1 MDMSANLLTTASR
14 VLPRM
19 LEDTAFLFSE
29 EASRSLEFNDTP
41 AGVGISYSGAE
52 SGELRIWAQPA
63 LMRTLAANMLGV
75 DETDPNATARRL
87 DALGELLNI
96 VLGHCLTE
104 RFGDDQPLN
113 MGLPKSLRASDLEQ
127 DLHAGCWI
135 SVEGEP
141 LLLAWNDR
149 R

>member
-1 MDMSANLLTTASR
+1 MSVTLLTTASR
-14 VLPRM
+14 IFPRM

-29 EASRSLEFNDTP
+29 EPGKSLSFAGDP
-41 AGVGISYSGAE
+41 FGVGLAYTGPE
-52 SGELRIWAQPA
+52 EGELRVWAQPA

-75 DETDPNATARRL
+75 EESDPNALARRA

-104 RFGDDQPLN
+104 RFGEEEPMR
-113 MGLPKSLRASDLEQ
+113 MGLPRSLPPEDLESDLRG
-127 DLHAGCWI
+127 GCWL

-141 LLLAWNDR
+141 LLLAWRDR
-149 R
+149 H

>member
-1 MDMSANLLTTASR
+1 MSANLLTTASL

-19 LEDTAFLFSE
+19 LEETAFLFSE
-29 EASRSLEFNDTP
+29 ESSRSLVFNDTP
-41 AGVGISYSGAE
+41 VGVGISYSGTE
-52 SGELRIWAQPA
+52 SGELRVWAQPA
-63 LMRTLAANMLGV
+63 LMRTLAANMLGI
-75 DETDPNATARRL
+75 EEMDPNALARRL

-96 VLGHCLTE
+96 ALGHCLTE
-104 RFGDDQPLN
+104 RFGEDQPVQ
-113 MGLPKSLRASDLEQ
+113 MGLPRTLGATELEQ

-141 LLLAWNDR
+141 LLLAWRDR

>member
-1 MDMSANLLTTASR
+1 MSVNLLTTASLI
-14 VLPRM
+14 VPRM

-29 EASRSLEFNDTP
+29 EPPKSLAFNEDP
-41 AGVGISYSGAE
+41 FGMGIAYSGTN

-63 LMRTLAANMLGV
+63 LMRTLAANMLGIE
-75 DETDPNATARRL
+75 ETDPNATMRRR

-104 RFGDDQPLN
+104 RFGEDQPVQ
-113 MGLPKSLRASDLEQ
+113 MGLPKDVDAADLSSDIQ
-127 DLHAGCWI
+127 DGCWL

-141 LLLAWNDR
+141 LLLAWRDR